1 MLVIAI
7 AVTRIPHL
15 NTGHSSL
22 SRAPKQQT
30 QTVREERLS
39 VSVLSFGFDSLIC
52 QHPSPEQT
60 AIPAIPALCP
70 DEHQW
75 ANPAGHGLLGAGHSE
90 NYEYLY

>member
-1 MLVIAI
+1 M
-7 AVTRIPHL
+7 
-15 NTGHSSL
+15 
-22 SRAPKQQT
+22 
-30 QTVREERLS
+30 
-39 VSVLSFGFDSLIC
+39 SVLSFGFDSLIC

-90 NYEYLY
+90 NYEYLNIDIVSVIKSVFTCS